1 MTIIS
6 AKSCKVITCTIMRVL
21 SELDYVTGFND
32 LVRQI
37 IEAKVEE
44 KFWKK

>member
-6 AKSCKVITCTIMRVL
+6 YKTCKVITCTIL
-21 SELDYVTGFND
+21 CGLPELDYVTGFND
-32 LVRQI
+32 LVKKM

-44 KFWKK
+44 NCKK